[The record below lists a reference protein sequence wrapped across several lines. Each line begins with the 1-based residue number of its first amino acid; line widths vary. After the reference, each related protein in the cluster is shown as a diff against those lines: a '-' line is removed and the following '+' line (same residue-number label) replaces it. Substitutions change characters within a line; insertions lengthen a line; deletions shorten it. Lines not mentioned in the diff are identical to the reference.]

1 MPLAQISKGR
11 HRSVFYFGG
20 LLKARGAAGVL
31 VEANFDAV
39 AALMLLILI
48 QDLVLLSAL
57 AVSYCLPLRTFSAP
71 LLPHTN
77 TLSGLESATKF
88 NNRSEASPKNTPSA
102 AQRFAFIWPLESRPE
117 VQLSDSSRSLCLFF
131 VGFQVSHLLQQAST
145 RQHYGECDGMR
156 DILLCVCRLESV
168 WGEQKGSRSL
178 GECRL
183 GTPAKVSSTSR
194 DDQTWAGYHGDKHPH
209 PYFCSFSVSTNF
221 ELANV
226 IKILFLDQSSQHIP

>member
-20 LLKARGAAGVL
+20 LLKARGAAGVS

-131 VGFQVSHLLQQAST
+131 CRVPSLTPPAAGFDSAALWRMWWDAGHPPVCVPTWKCLRWTERQQVSGRVPSRNTCQSLQHTQGWPDMS
-145 RQHYGECDGMR
+145 
-156 DILLCVCRLESV
+156 RLPR
-168 WGEQKGSRSL
+168 W
-178 GECRL
+178 
-183 GTPAKVSSTSR
+183 
-194 DDQTWAGYHGDKHPH
+194 
-209 PYFCSFSVSTNF
+209 
-221 ELANV
+221 
-226 IKILFLDQSSQHIP
+226 